1 MDKQEYISY
10 KIKKLLSEGKSQP
23 QAIAIA
29 INMEK
34 ERHKMQAG
42 GIYNNPQP
50 FTPYQNPLYG
60 NFPQMSDFSFQPQ
73 PAQPYINPLFDGSNL
88 NTESRQQLTPFSGQQ
103 MGMADLSTQAIP
115 QANFINQIPQTE
127 FNPTYRDINRSQTY
141 NPYTGVNL
149 ETALFTLGQSLGY
162 EGENRGANT
171 LRGIAAAGKIGL
183 GGARTLLSG
192 VGYQNRN
199 YNSYNNYLEQLYNP
213 QFSYTSY
220 QEGGEVTNA
229 DVMTGAYIVDNP
241 DMANVEIEKNE
252 IVQDPLTGDTR
263 KAIGD
268 THENGGIKTALPSG
282 SKILS
287 DHTKIGAQ
295 KAKLFKKEFDI
306 KVKATDTFAKVMDK
320 YNNKIGFT
328 DLIDEEKKTIEQVGD
343 QQQNEIPADTK
354 DINMNFLSEKLQEL
368 QTGKELIK
376 PLQDDAFN
384 LIFKE
389 QEKVPKSKQD
399 DKMQEGGMMI
409 NTIARD
415 NISAN
420 RPMIVNDIKD
430 KTALEFTKKYIASDE
445 YLDRLKKSGHP
456 DPKKE
461 QQERLK
467 TLSGIKIV
475 NQSGDLG
482 LAKQFGKQLEGVPYS
497 IRGGSQYQ
505 GLSNAI
511 IMNSE
516 NDKKSTK
523 TNPGYNSVLAHE
535 LAHSELWDNK
545 NKGVPRL
552 NEKEYSDILSRLK
565 NYNDIKDS
573 KYNELHHDN
582 KPDEIKADLNSLK
595 YHLYRSGIYDATEGK
610 EFKKEDLNKL
620 RDNIFVKERL
630 LKNYKEDDLIWLM
643 NNIAQ
648 TEEQDSNMA
657 YAQEGGQLIDEN
669 ILALS
674 QQYNLAPERI
684 VELMQQANPAP
695 QNADIQNQVVQALQ
709 QGAQPQQ
716 VLQQLMQ
723 SGMPQEQAQQLIDD
737 SMQLSNTE
745 VQSFQYGGP
754 FFTPSQYALPTYGDQ
769 PFLTGT
775 TTAAGIQSQEEVLAR
790 LQAQN
795 QALPYIVRQSGIYSD
810 NAGAFPNLNNTGAF
824 QQSYDQ
830 YVDATLSAVESNPYL
845 TPEQKTEYA
854 KTATAQRLGIS
865 RKSGEYDKIYGQETS
880 SRTGFTLPFLT
891 QEDKAK
897 YGDLKFIGDVVDET
911 GQIKEQYKDL
921 DPTTKQLIQD
931 TYQKSKQ
938 GSLNIGLGVVPQ
950 QSEVLVEGATPQVI
964 NRQTTTLSMPN
975 LPIDFVLPPDPNDP
989 VFKASVNLG
998 TIDPVKLSIEP
1009 NLIEADRQ
1017 RQSTIEALSYLPD
1030 SQRAAAISSL
1040 LGQTQT
1046 ATNQAITATEQANS
1060 QAQYN
1065 ADLYNTQAR
1074 DKQQLLENQ
1083 FAQQYEQNVFRG
1095 LSNTR
1100 QDLRAYFNEL
1110 NDINRFNFN
1119 YVDRRNAFNQAP
1131 LNYKLT
1137 NQGVTFEDQGNII
1150 NPTTNQ
1156 TRRTP
1161 AEQAIYAKK
1170 YAEEQAR
1177 LDARKNKTK

>member
-10 KIKKLLSEGKSQP
+10 KIKKLMSEGRPQS

-34 ERHKMQAG
+34 ERDKMQAG

-50 FTPYQNPLYG
+50 FTPYQNPLFDNQF
-60 NFPQMSDFSFQPQ
+60 NFRPET
-73 PAQPYINPLFDGSNL
+73 NL
-88 NTESRQQLTPFSGQQ
+88 NPTTDINLGGRQQLTPFSGQQ

-115 QANFINQIPQTE
+115 QANFINQNPQTE
-127 FNPTYRDINRSQTY
+127 FNPTYRDTTKSQIY

-192 VGYQNRN
+192 LGYQNRN
-199 YNSYNNYLEQLYNP
+199 QNSYNNYLEQLYNP

-229 DVMTGAYIVDNP
+229 DVMTGAYIVDTP

-252 IVQDPLTGDTR
+252 IVQDPITGDVR
-263 KAIGD
+263 KAVGD

-306 KVKATDTFAKVMDK
+306 KVKPTDTFAKVMDK
-320 YNNKIGFT
+320 YNDKIGFT

-354 DINMNFLSEKLQEL
+354 DINMNFLSEKMQEL
-368 QTGKELIK
+368 QVGKELIK

-384 LIFKE
+384 LIFEE
-389 QEKVPKSKQD
+389 QEKVPKSKQE
-399 DKMQEGGMMI
+399 DKMQEGG
-409 NTIARD
+409 
-415 NISAN
+415 
-420 RPMIVNDIKD
+420 
-430 KTALEFTKKYIASDE
+430 
-445 YLDRLKKSGHP
+445 
-456 DPKKE
+456 
-461 QQERLK
+461 
-467 TLSGIKIV
+467 
-475 NQSGDLG
+475 
-482 LAKQFGKQLEGVPYS
+482 
-497 IRGGSQYQ
+497 
-505 GLSNAI
+505 
-511 IMNSE
+511 
-516 NDKKSTK
+516 
-523 TNPGYNSVLAHE
+523 
-535 LAHSELWDNK
+535 
-545 NKGVPRL
+545 
-552 NEKEYSDILSRLK
+552 
-565 NYNDIKDS
+565 
-573 KYNELHHDN
+573 
-582 KPDEIKADLNSLK
+582 
-595 YHLYRSGIYDATEGK
+595 
-610 EFKKEDLNKL
+610 
-620 RDNIFVKERL
+620 
-630 LKNYKEDDLIWLM
+630 
-643 NNIAQ
+643 Q
-648 TEEQDSNMA
+648 TE
-657 YAQEGGQLIDEN
+657 YDEN

-737 SMQLSNTE
+737 SMQLSNAE
-745 VQSFQYGGP
+745 VQGFQAGGT

-795 QALPYIVRQSGIYSD
+795 QTLPYIVGQSGIYSD

-845 TPEQKTEYA
+845 TPEQKADYA

-897 YGDLKFIGDVVDET
+897 YGNLRFIGDVVDET
-911 GQIKEQYKDL
+911 GQIKEEYKDL
-921 DPTTKQLIQD
+921 DPATKQLIQD
-931 TYQKSKQ
+931 TYQKNKQ
-938 GSLNIGLGVVPQ
+938 GSLNIGLGVVPVSQPQ
-950 QSEVLVEGATPQVI
+950 QQEVLVEGATPQVI

-975 LPIDFVLPPDPNDP
+975 VPVDFVLPPDPNDP

-1046 ATNQAITATEQANS
+1046 ATNQAITATEQANA

-1083 FAQQYEQNVFRG
+1083 FTQQYEQNVFRG
-1095 LSNTR
+1095 LSTGR
-1100 QDLRAYFNEL
+1100 QDLRNYFTTL
-1110 NDINRFNFN
+1110 NLQQRQNFADIRDLNLLNQLYPNFATTGQDVSFQN
-1119 YVDRRNAFNQAP
+1119 
-1131 LNYKLT
+1131 T
-1137 NQGVTFEDQGNII
+1137 GNII
-1150 NPTTNQ
+1150 TPTTAQ